1 MKRILIINGPNIN
14 LLGIREKQIYGN
26 NSYVDLLN
34 LVDEFAKE
42 NGLEIIINQI
52 TKEILLIKFNK
63 HFLIILK
70 ELLLIQERILIQVSR
85 F

>member
-42 NGLEIIINQI
+42 NGLEITN
-52 TKEILLIKFNK
+52 LN
-63 HFLIILK
+63 
-70 ELLLIQERILIQVSR
+70 
-85 F
+85 

>member
-42 NGLEIIINQI
+42 NGLEVTNYQSNHEGDIVD
-52 TKEILLIKFNK
+52 K
-63 HFLIILK
+63 
-70 ELLLIQERILIQVSR
+70 IQQAFFDDIEGISILI
-85 F
+85 